1 VITKAILFLYSME
14 TFLPYKLNLAERNKD
29 VSKVQS
35 LGPFASAINEIT
47 GMGQNK
53 RADKLDPTTPI
64 YRGAK
69 LPKDVY

>member
-1 VITKAILFLYSME
+1 ME

-47 GMGQNK
+47 GLGQ
-53 RADKLDPTTPI
+53 I
-64 YRGAK
+64 
-69 LPKDVY
+69 